1 MSVKMTKGQTIVP
14 RKKQFF
20 IRTIQGRNILLYLN
34 PDMKVS
40 TLQEILNH
48 FGEFGGP
55 PGWTLIKYKGRMIY
69 SEQNILEIIKYHNE
83 EDSLEIS
90 LQLTGLLVPV
100 KPRIDHWLENF
111 GVEAQNKVHLG
122 GYFEPSSKN
131 YLYSVF
137 DFSKKSNNRQYTKKS
152 RKRAFRLMI
161 LNMNLVILPEEVWL
175 KQILPLCISPAV
187 NEDGQIT
194 KCSTRYV

>member
-1 MSVKMTKGQTIVP
+1 MTKGQTIVP

-69 SEQNILEIIKYHNE
+69 SEQNILEIIKEKNE
-83 EDSLEIS
+83 ENSLEIS
-90 LQLTGLLVPV
+90 LQLIGLLSPV
-100 KPRIDHWLENF
+100 KPRIDKWLKNF
-111 GVEAQNKVHLG
+111 GVEAQHKVHIG
-122 GYFEPSSKN
+122 GYLEPSSKN
-131 YLYSVF
+131 YLYPVF
-137 DFSKKSNNRQYTKKS
+137 DFSKKSRNRQYTKKS

-175 KQILPLCISPAV
+175 EHILPLCISPAV
-187 NEDGQIT
+187 NEDGQFT
-194 KCSTRYV
+194 KFSTRYV